1 MGKET
6 LLSVIIPVYNVMNVL
21 DKTISN
27 ILKQTYK
34 NIEIILVDNNSKDD
48 SFKYIKEIEKKDN
61 RVKAIKEEKQGPSYA
76 RKAGFLNST
85 GDYIMFC
92 DSDDYLKENAVYN
105 FVNEIKESNADI
117 VIGNYIEINQ
127 NREVIKTKKGV
138 FWDKNIEN
146 LKDKKELIFVKPA
159 LWNKIFKKDL
169 IKEKF
174 FIESKIGE
182 DMVITLSAM
191 MLSKKVKYIDK
202 DIYEYAISDDGLSNS
217 VTAINLLDI
226 ITTVDELR
234 NISKNNEVYDE
245 YKDEIDFVIFSH
257 VIYKILRTV
266 MMESKVEKDK
276 VYREL
281 RNYLMK
287 NNEYK
292 KNKYYK
298 KKIHYRIANFLLMK
312 KSIYNLRIIQYLLKQ
327 IFTNKILYS
336 IFKKL
341 DM

>member
-1 MGKET
+1 MLKV
-6 LLSVIIPVYNVMNVL
+6 SIIIPVYNVMNVL